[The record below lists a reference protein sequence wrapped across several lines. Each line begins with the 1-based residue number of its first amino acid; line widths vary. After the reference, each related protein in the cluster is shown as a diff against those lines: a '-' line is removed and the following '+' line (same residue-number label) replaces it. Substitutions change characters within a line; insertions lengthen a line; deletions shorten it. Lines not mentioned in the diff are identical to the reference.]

1 MDFGTRINE
10 ARNQANTSMNTY
22 NEYAKQAQAKQGEFD
37 TALNNYGNTKY
48 GDRLD
53 SATNKYLNT
62 EDMQKSRN
70 TYQQARAA
78 VDSLNATMN
87 QLPDTITGAF
97 RSNGLMMND
106 AQRNRALQSSY
117 NNYNRAL
124 NNASN
129 TYNTASEMYDKD
141 RDVGLRLALQQAQGE
156 DAAEWNRV
164 GALQQAWNSLL
175 NQRNTAYSQNIQ
187 DRGLLANQYGA
198 RDDWEL
204 KQQQMALERWKEQQ
218 ANARAAA
225 DRNAQFGLQ
234 KYLMDRQDASS
245 QKNRDFQNAL
255 AKEQRRAGLIADANA
270 SQNRARQAMNSLPR
284 YHSGNFL
291 KDYGASIGT
300 YGPLAMIGKGW
311 GW

>member
-70 TYQQARAA
+70 TYQNARAA

-218 ANARAAA
+218 ANQRAANQLA
-225 DRNAQFGLQ
+225 LD
-234 KYLMDRQDASS
+234 KYLGSLNRNSS
-245 QKNRDFQNAL
+245 NIPAPTNNNKTYNAPQNTDTRPSGA
-255 AKEQRRAGLIADANA
+255 AIRRAYNNNFRNNGIGGYL
-270 SQNRARQAMNSLPR
+270 Q
-284 YHSGNFL
+284 NFL
-291 KDYGASIGT
+291 AT
-300 YGPLAMIGKGW
+300 PAMLLNGDFWRK
-311 GW
+311 